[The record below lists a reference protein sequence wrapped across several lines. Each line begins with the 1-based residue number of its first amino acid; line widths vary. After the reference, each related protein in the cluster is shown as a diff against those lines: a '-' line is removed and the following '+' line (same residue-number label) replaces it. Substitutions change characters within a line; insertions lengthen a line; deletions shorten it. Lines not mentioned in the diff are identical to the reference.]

1 MAILNDYQQLI
12 REHFDISDA
21 KTRKTI
27 VALEDAE
34 QTQLLAA
41 LSSALYD
48 KIMEKVDDIDF
59 GTIPRSRG
67 DITKVEGFEN
77 TMECL
82 NIIRRMVMEYRE
94 NPEIVNTVL
103 TAVENIRSRKTLFM
117 KSYAMNASFPIML
130 YNLIVLSIEQSV
142 SFLIATCIQYIKDP
156 ASQSL
161 NAALDKVAYN
171 NTKDNL
177 LYQQLYDFNKACS
190 QKDFDDT
197 LYNMLKN
204 AKFNESFGEF
214 EDTGAGV
221 NSIVIN
227 VGKTS
232 IGTKPEKSYEEK
244 EGCEKDKSEA
254 PTPVCPEYR
263 NAPYDCE
270 PEEKPSL
277 MNVGFDDFEEEP
289 ERMPQDYEP
298 QAINGSGEIPME
310 EPLKEGIGKVAW
322 GFAKDAFNE
331 LDPTGKA
338 LTIGASAIVLSAI
351 ALKSIR
357 FILKSL
363 IPIIRNCTYFLISSK
378 VKLSDALAVQAQ
390 LIEANAYK
398 LQYSTN
404 SDLDD
409 EKKTKVVEKQ
419 LKIAEKL
426 KKWSNTFA
434 IDSNKAKKEAN
445 KLVQDDSKQK
455 KIDDLKDKLP
465 PDITSKDGGLFAY

>member
-1 MAILNDYQQLI
+1 MAILNDYNQLI
-12 REHFDISDA
+12 REYFDVSDT

-34 QTQLLAA
+34 QGQLLAA

-48 KIMEKVDDIDF
+48 KIVEKVDDVDF

-103 TAVENIRSRKTLFM
+103 TAVENIRSRKPLFM
-117 KSYAMNASFPIML
+117 KAYALNASFPIML
-130 YNLIVLSIEQSV
+130 YNLIVLAIEQSV

-156 ASQSL
+156 ASQSFD
-161 NAALDKVAYN
+161 AALDKVAYN

-177 LYQQLYDFNKACS
+177 LYQQLYDFNKACL

-197 LYNMLKN
+197 LQTMLKN
-204 AKFNESFGEF
+204 TKFNESFGEF

-232 IGTKPEKSYEEK
+232 IGAKPHGRKEE
-244 EGCEKDKSEA
+244 CEKDKCEG
-254 PTPVCPEYR
+254 PTPVCPECG
-263 NAPYDCE
+263 NEPCDCGS
-270 PEEKPSL
+270 EEHKPSL
-277 MNVGFDDFEEEP
+277 MNVGFDDFEDEP

-298 QAINGSGEIPME
+298 QAINGAGEIPVQ
-310 EPLKEGIGKVAW
+310 EPLEEGIGKAALDTISGLPNGLKW
-322 GFAKDAFNE
+322 AAFA
-331 LDPTGKA
+331 TGG
-338 LTIGASAIVLSAI
+338 LVVASAG
-351 ALKSIR
+351 LKFIR
-357 FILKSL
+357 FVLKSL
-363 IPIIRNCTYFLISSK
+363 IPIVRNITYFAISSQ
-378 VKLSDALAVQAQ
+378 VKFSDALAVQAQ

-404 SDLDD
+404 SDMDD
-409 EKKTKVVEKQ
+409 EKKKKVVEKQ

-434 IDSNKAKKEAN
+434 IDSNKAKKEAK
-445 KLVQDDSKQK
+445 KLVVDDSKQK
-455 KIDDLKDKLP
+455 KIDDLKDQLP
-465 PDITSKDGGLFAY
+465 PDITSKDGGLFAF

>member
-12 REHFDISDA
+12 REYFDISDT

-27 VALEDAE
+27 VALEDTE

-82 NIIRRMVMEYRE
+82 SIIRRIVTEYKE
-94 NPEIVNTVL
+94 NPEIVDTVL
-103 TAVENIRSRKTLFM
+103 TAVENIRSRKTLFS
-117 KSYAMNASFPIML
+117 KAFALNANFPIML

-171 NTKDNL
+171 NTRDNL
-177 LYQQLYDFNKACS
+177 LYQQLFDFNKACA

-197 LYNMLKN
+197 LYGMLKN
-204 AKFNESFGEF
+204 IKFNESFGEF

-227 VGKTS
+227 VGKTA
-232 IGTKPEKSYEEK
+232 IGAGPEKQNHSE
-244 EGCEKDKSEA
+244 EKDKSK
-254 PTPVCPEYR
+254 CY
-263 NAPYDCE
+263 NS
-270 PEEKPSL
+270 EEQKSSSL
-277 MNVGFDDFEEEP
+277 NIGFSDFENEP
-289 ERMPQDYEP
+289 ERMPQDYEQVP
-298 QAINGSGEIPME
+298 INGAGEILGDE
-310 EPLKEGIGKVAW
+310 SIEEGIGKEV
-322 GFAKDAFNE
+322 FNS
-331 LDPTGKA
+331 LDKTGKI
-338 LTIGASAIVLSAI
+338 IGIAGLVLLGSSI
-351 ALKSIR
+351 ALKTVR
-357 FILKSL
+357 FVLKSL
-363 IPIIRNCTYFLISSK
+363 IPIIRNCTYFLISSQ

-398 LQYSTN
+398 LQYSAN

-409 EKKTKVVEKQ
+409 ESKKKVVAKQ

-426 KKWSNTFA
+426 KKWSNRFA
-434 IDSNKAKKEAN
+434 IDSNKAKRETKKMVE
-445 KLVQDDSKQK
+445 DDSRQK
-455 KIDDLKDKLP
+455 NIDELKDQLP
-465 PDITSKDGGLFAY
+465 PDILSKDGGLFVY

>member
-1 MAILNDYQQLI
+1 MAILNDYNQLI
-12 REHFDISDA
+12 REYFDISDS

-48 KIMEKVDDIDF
+48 KIMEKVDDVDF

-82 NIIRRMVMEYRE
+82 NIIRRMVMEYKE

-103 TAVENIRSRKTLFM
+103 TAVENIRSRKTVFAKAFAL
-117 KSYAMNASFPIML
+117 NASFPIML

-171 NTKDNL
+171 NTRDNL
-177 LYQQLYDFNKACS
+177 LYEQLYEFNKACS
-190 QKDFDDT
+190 QKEFDDT

-204 AKFNESFGEF
+204 TKFNESFGEF
-214 EDTGAGV
+214 DDTGAGV

-232 IGTKPEKSYEEK
+232 VGMPNKHHESPF
-244 EGCEKDKSEA
+244 EKDKEECPGSEA
-254 PTPVCPEYR
+254 PHPICPECG
-263 NAPYDCE
+263 NDPCSCTADVP
-270 PEEKPSL
+270 
-277 MNVGFDDFEEEP
+277 VTVEEP
-289 ERMPQDYEP
+289 EVRMPQDYEP
-298 QAINGSGEIPME
+298 QPINGAGEIPNNE
-310 EPLKEGIGKVAW
+310 EPLEEGIGKVALDTISELPK
-322 GFAKDAFNE
+322 GAKIA
-331 LDPTGKA
+331 A
-338 LTIGASAIVLSAI
+338 IGIGGIIGLSFG
-351 ALKSIR
+351 LKFIR

-363 IPIIRNCTYFLISSK
+363 IPIVRNCVYFFISSR
-378 VKLSDALAVQAQ
+378 VKFSDTLAVQAQ

-398 LQYSTN
+398 LQYSTD
-404 SDLDD
+404 SDLDED
-409 EKKTKVVEKQ
+409 KKKKVVEKQ

-434 IDSNKAKKEAN
+434 IDSNKAKKEAK
-445 KLVQDDSKQK
+445 KLVADDSKQK
-455 KIDDLKDKLP
+455 KIDDLKDQLP
-465 PDITSKDGGLFAY
+465 PDISDGGLFAY

>member
-12 REHFDISDA
+12 REYFDVSDT

-117 KSYAMNASFPIML
+117 KAFALNAGFPIML

-156 ASQSL
+156 ASQTL

-177 LYQQLYDFNKACS
+177 LYQQLFDFNRACS

-197 LYNMLKN
+197 LYGMLKN
-204 AKFNESFGEF
+204 TKFNEAFGEF

-232 IGTKPEKSYEEK
+232 IGAKPHDKKEE
-244 EGCEKDKSEA
+244 CEKDKSEA
-254 PTPVCPEYR
+254 PTPVCPECG
-263 NAPYDCE
+263 NGPCSCS
-270 PEEKPSL
+270 PEEQKPSL

-298 QAINGSGEIPME
+298 QAINGSGEIQME
-310 EPLKEGIGKVAW
+310 EPLEEGIGKVAW
-322 GFAKDAFNE
+322 DTFNN
-331 LDPTGKA
+331 LGTTGKVA
-338 LTIGASAIVLSAI
+338 SIAGIAVIGTAI
-351 ALKSIR
+351 ALKSVR

-363 IPIIRNCTYFLISSK
+363 IPIIRNCTYYYISSK

-409 EKKTKVVEKQ
+409 EKKAKVIEKQ

-434 IDSNKAKKEAN
+434 IDSNKAKKETN

-455 KIDDLKDKLP
+455 KIEDLKDKLP